1 MEKITMR
8 KLYRDKR
15 RGMIAGVAAGLAH
28 YLDLNIGVVRFLL
41 VICLFTFPP
50 TFFVYFTL
58 AILLKKMPKKQRKAS
73 GLEFSLEE
81 SVKMQ
86 FEETM
91 KVFNQVQQ
99 DTAQRLDKC
108 EQRVVKLEAFVT
120 SDEFEF
126 QRKIWDLKS

>member
-1 MEKITMR
+1 MR

-15 RGMIAGVAAGLAH
+15 RGIISGVAAGFAH
-28 YLDLNIGVVRFLL
+28 YLDLNIIVVRLL
-41 VICLFTFPP
+41 LIICLFTFPP
-50 TFFVYFTL
+50 TFFIYFTL
-58 AILLKKMPKKQRKAS
+58 AILLKKMPKKQKKAS

-91 KVFNQVQQ
+91 KVFNQTQQ
-99 DTAQRLDKC
+99 ATQSSLNKC
-108 EQRVVKLEAFVT
+108 EQRIIKLEAFVT

>member
-1 MEKITMR
+1 MR

-15 RGMIAGVAAGLAH
+15 RGMIAGVAAGIAH
-28 YLDLNIGVVRFLL
+28 YLDLNIIVVRLL
-41 VICLFTFPP
+41 LIICLFTFPP
-50 TFFVYFTL
+50 TFFIYFTL
-58 AILLKKMPKKQRKAS
+58 AILLKKMPKKQKKAS

-91 KVFNQVQQ
+91 KVFNQTQQ
-99 DTAQRLDKC
+99 ATQSSLNKC
-108 EQRVVKLEAFVT
+108 EQRIIKLEAFVT

>member
-1 MEKITMR
+1 MR

-15 RGMIAGVAAGLAH
+15 RGIISGVAAGFAH
-28 YLDLNIGVVRFLL
+28 YLDLNIIVVRLL
-41 VICLFTFPP
+41 LIICLFAFPP
-50 TFFVYFTL
+50 TFFIYFTL

-91 KVFNQVQQ
+91 KVFNKTQQ
-99 DTAQRLDKC
+99 NTAHHLQEC
-108 EQRVVKLEAFVT
+108 EQHIIKLEAFVT